1 MLYANI
7 KVEDKLFFKNIVS
20 SKKIIHKSGKA
31 DLSLVG
37 SAFLFAKYVIVFRSI
52 I

>member
-37 SAFLFAKYVIVFRSI
+37 SAFYLLNMLLSSDQ
-52 I
+52 